1 MLLPEGRREETIL
14 GKQNAVEDDEIVI
27 DLWQVAYILWKK
39 AVWILLV
46 AVLCADIGFAAAAF
60 VIAPTYSAGADM
72 IVNNKQNAA
81 TQTGDVTTQDL
92 SASSTLVS
100 TYSVI
105 LKSHTVLEQ
114 VIEQLHLPYT
124 YDQLAGMITVST
136 VNNTQV
142 MRITVKCGDS
152 RTALEIVSK
161 LVDIAPGVIVDKA
174 EVGSVKTVDEPWTSG
189 KIVAPSKKKYALV
202 GFAAGFL
209 LMCAIFALRELL
221 NNTYKTEADI
231 VKDLGL
237 PVLGVIPL
245 EEGSTVGKAGR

>member
-1 MLLPEGRREETIL
+1 ME
-14 GKQNAVEDDEIVI
+14 KQNIIDDDEIVI
-27 DLWQVAYILWKK
+27 DLWQIVYILWQH

-46 AVLCADIGFAAAAF
+46 AVLCADLGFAVAAF
-60 VIAPTYSAGADM
+60 VVPPTYSASADM
-72 IVNNKQNAA
+72 IVNNKQNTA

-105 LKSHTVLEQ
+105 LKSHTVLGQ
-114 VIEQLHLPYT
+114 VLDQLDLPYT
-124 YDQLAGMITVST
+124 YDQLAGMISVST

-142 MRITVKCGDS
+142 MRITVRCGDS

-161 LVDIAPGVIVDKA
+161 LVEIAPGVIVDKA
-174 EVGSVKTVDEPWTSG
+174 EVGSVKTVDDPWTSG
-189 KIVAPSKKKYALV
+189 KIVAPSKKKYALA
-202 GFAAGFL
+202 GFAAGFV
-209 LMCAIFALRELL
+209 LMCALFILKELL

-231 VKDLGL
+231 TKDLGL

-245 EEGSTVGKAGR
+245 EEGGVVGRARK

>member
-1 MLLPEGRREETIL
+1 MAE
-14 GKQNAVEDDEIVI
+14 NDEIVI
-27 DLWQVAYILWKK
+27 DLWQIGYVLWKQII
-39 AVWILLV
+39 WILLV
-46 AVLCADIGFAAAAF
+46 AVLCADIGFAVAAF
-60 VIAPTYSAGADM
+60 VIPPTYSASADM
-72 IVNNKQNAA
+72 IVNNKQNEA
-81 TQTGDVTTQDL
+81 TQTGDVTTSDL

-105 LKSHTVLEQ
+105 LKSHTVLGQ
-114 VIEQLHLPYT
+114 IIDQLGLPYS
-124 YDQLAGMITVST
+124 YDRLADMISVST

-152 RTALEIVSK
+152 KTALDIVSK
-161 LVDIAPGVIVDKA
+161 LVEVAPDVIIDKA

-189 KIVAPSKKKYALV
+189 KIVAPSKKRFAMM
-202 GFAAGFL
+202 GFAAGFMV
-209 LMCAIFALRELL
+209 MCALFILRELL

-245 EEGSTVGKAGR
+245 EEGGVVNKGKK

>member
-1 MLLPEGRREETIL
+1 MVLPEGEQEEEL

-27 DLWQVAYILWKK
+27 DLWQVAYILWKN

-60 VIAPTYSAGADM
+60 AIPPTYSASADM

-81 TQTGDVTTQDL
+81 TQTGDVTTSDL

-105 LKSHTVLEQ
+105 LKSHTVLGQ
-114 VIEQLHLPYT
+114 VIDQLDLPYT
-124 YDQLAGMITVST
+124 YDQLAGMISVST

-189 KIVAPSKKKYALV
+189 KIVAPSKKKYALA
-202 GFAAGFL
+202 GFAAGFI
-209 LMCAIFALRELL
+209 LMCGIFVLKELL
-221 NNTYKTEADI
+221 DNTYKTEADI

-245 EEGSTVGKAGR
+245 EEGGVAAKAGK

>member
-1 MLLPEGRREETIL
+1 MDNRNIAE
-14 GKQNAVEDDEIVI
+14 NDEIVI
-27 DLWQVAYILWKK
+27 DLWQIGYVLWKQII
-39 AVWILLV
+39 WILLA

-60 VIAPTYSAGADM
+60 VIPPTYSASADM
-72 IVNNKQNAA
+72 IVNNKQNEA
-81 TQTGDVTTQDL
+81 TQTGDVTTSDL
-92 SASSTLVS
+92 NASSTLVS

-105 LKSHTVLEQ
+105 LKSHTVLGQ
-114 VIEQLHLPYT
+114 VIDQLGLPYS
-124 YDQLAGMITVST
+124 YDQLAGMISVST

-152 RTALEIVSK
+152 RTALDIVSK
-161 LVDIAPGVIVDKA
+161 LVEIAPGVIIDKA

-189 KIVAPSKKKYALV
+189 KIVAPNKKKYALA
-202 GFAAGFL
+202 GFAAGFIV
-209 LMCAIFALRELL
+209 MCALFILRELL

-245 EEGSTVGKAGR
+245 EEGGVVGRSRK

>member
-1 MLLPEGRREETIL
+1 ME
-14 GKQNAVEDDEIVI
+14 KQNVIDDDEIVI
-27 DLWQVAYILWKK
+27 DLWQIVYILWQH

-46 AVLCADIGFAAAAF
+46 AVLCADLGFAAAAF
-60 VIAPTYSAGADM
+60 VIRPTYSASADM

-81 TQTGDVTTQDL
+81 TQTGDVTYQDL
-92 SASSTLVS
+92 SASSSLVS

-105 LKSHTVLEQ
+105 LKSHTVLGQ
-114 VIEQLHLPYT
+114 VLDQLELPYT
-124 YDQLAGMITVST
+124 YDQLAGMISVST

-152 RTALEIVSK
+152 RPALEIVSK
-161 LVDIAPGVIVDKA
+161 LVEIAPGVIVDKA
-174 EVGSVKTVDEPWTSG
+174 EVGSVKTVDDPWTSG
-189 KIVAPSKKKYALV
+189 KIVAPSKKKYALA

-209 LMCAIFALRELL
+209 AMCALLILKELL

-231 VKDLGL
+231 TKDLGL

-245 EEGSTVGKAGR
+245 EEGGVVGRSRK

>member
-1 MLLPEGRREETIL
+1 LENRNVAES
-14 GKQNAVEDDEIVI
+14 DEIVI
-27 DLWQVAYILWKK
+27 DLWQIVYVLWKY

-46 AVLCADIGFAAAAF
+46 AVLCADVGFAAAAF
-60 VIAPTYSAGADM
+60 VIHPTYSASADM

-81 TQTGDVTTQDL
+81 TQTGDVTTSDL

-105 LKSHTVLEQ
+105 LKSHTVLGQ
-114 VIEQLHLPYT
+114 VIDQLGLPYT
-124 YDQLAGMITVST
+124 YDQLAGMISVST

-142 MRITVKCGDS
+142 MRITVRCGDS
-152 RTALEIVSK
+152 QTALEIVSK
-161 LVDIAPGVIVDKA
+161 LVEIAPRVIVDKA

-189 KIVAPSKKKYALV
+189 KIVSPSKKKYALA

-209 LMCAIFALRELL
+209 AMCAIFILRELL

-231 VKDLGL
+231 TKDLGL

-245 EEGSTVGKAGR
+245 EEGGVVGRSRK